1 MSTAAGSIG
10 AAAVLIGIVVVTEL
24 PGSSQGASSGSA
36 VAGSTTVQRRDL
48 VATDTE
54 SGTLSYAKPQTVF
67 NRLTGTVTSLP
78 TVGQVISPGQTLYRV
93 SGNPVVLFKGTV
105 PAYRDLTSGDTNGA
119 DILELNRNLRA
130 LGFDTGHQITLN
142 DTWQA
147 ATTTA
152 VERWQGSVGE
162 TETGTVTLGQIVFLP
177 GPQRITTLDTVLG
190 SNGGASGSS
199 GSGTSTTGAA
209 YTGPPPRAQF
219 VSLTTTA
226 ATATT
231 PTTATTATTT
241 APTTATSPATS
252 TTPAKSPGA
261 CTSVGMGVQPGGAGA
276 TTAPTTTVPPP
287 TTTTPPAP
295 RTCSSPKSGRTPSS
309 AAELLALLK
318 AETEELKKSL
328 TGSAGSSGTSARG
341 GTASPSGATRSASTG
356 SAGAPSGAASAGTG
370 GSAASSTGA
379 GASSGSAGA
388 TGGSGTAQAI
398 LQTTSNQLQVTV
410 NLDATKQSEAVVGE
424 AVTVQLPNSTT
435 VGGKITAVSPVAQ
448 SASSSSSSASG
459 SSAGSGSGSSGAS
472 STPSSTVPVTIKV
485 TGRQPLSGLDQAAV
499 SVNFQQQMESNVL
512 SVPVS
517 ALLATAGG
525 GYALQEAAKPHRLIA
540 VTPGLFAAG
549 YVQISGAQVF
559 PGLQVTDSQG

>member
-1 MSTAAGSIG
+1 
-10 AAAVLIGIVVVTEL
+10 
-24 PGSSQGASSGSA
+24 
-36 VAGSTTVQRRDL
+36 
-48 VATDTE
+48 
-54 SGTLSYAKPQTVF
+54 
-67 NRLTGTVTSLP
+67 
-78 TVGQVISPGQTLYRV
+78 
-93 SGNPVVLFKGTV
+93 
-105 PAYRDLTSGDTNGA
+105 
-119 DILELNRNLRA
+119 
-130 LGFDTGHQITLN
+130 
-142 DTWQA
+142 
-147 ATTTA
+147 
-152 VERWQGSVGE
+152 
-162 TETGTVTLGQIVFLP
+162 
-177 GPQRITTLDTVLG
+177 
-190 SNGGASGSS
+190 
-199 GSGTSTTGAA
+199 
-209 YTGPPPRAQF
+209 
-219 VSLTTTA
+219 
-226 ATATT
+226 
-231 PTTATTATTT
+231 
-241 APTTATSPATS
+241 
-252 TTPAKSPGA
+252 
-261 CTSVGMGVQPGGAGA
+261 MGVQPGGAGA
-276 TTAPTTTVPPP
+276 TTAPTTTAPAPPP

-341 GTASPSGATRSASTG
+341 GTASPSGAGPHAQREHRQRRRSERRSKRRDG
-356 SAGAPSGAASAGTG
+356 RQRCLEHR
-370 GSAASSTGA
+370 A

-517 ALLATAGG
+517 ALLATAGVDTRFRRPPSPTG
-525 GYALQEAAKPHRLIA
+525 
-540 VTPGLFAAG
+540 
-549 YVQISGAQVF
+549 
-559 PGLQVTDSQG
+559 